1 MMNEVLQDLINE
13 GHVLVYLDDI
23 LVFTEDLELHRK
35 IVHRVLQRLREHQL
49 YLKPSKC
56 FFEVNTV
63 SYLGLIIGNGTVA
76 TDPKKIEAIV
86 KWAIPTNRTE
96 VQSFIGFINFYRRF
110 IANFSH
116 IAKPLH
122 RLTGNQDFEWGTK
135 QQQAFDALKEK
146 LCSEPVLRIPTDD
159 GPFRVETDCSQF
171 AMGGVLSQYID
182 GKWHPIAYWSEAL
195 TAAERNY
202 EIHDREMLAIMKAL
216 EDWRQYLLGAKH
228 RVEVWTDHLNLTF
241 FRSPQKLN
249 R

>member
-1 MMNEVLQDLINE
+1 MVD
-13 GHVLVYLDDI
+13 
-23 LVFTEDLELHRK
+23 
-35 IVHRVLQRLREHQL
+35 
-49 YLKPSKC
+49 
-56 FFEVNTV
+56 
-63 SYLGLIIGNGTVA
+63 
-76 TDPKKIEAIV
+76 
-86 KWAIPTNRTE
+86 PTNKTE

-122 RLTGNQDFEWGTK
+122 WLTGNQDFEWGTE
-135 QQQAFDALKEK
+135 QQQAFDAFKER
-146 LCSEPVLRIPTDD
+146 LCSEPVLRISTDD
-159 GPFRVETDCSQF
+159 GPFCVETDCSQF

-182 GKWHPIAYWSEAL
+182 GKWHPIAYRSEAL

-249 R
+249 RRQARWNTELQPYNLLIVHKPGAMMKKTDILSRLAQFKTGEDDNHDIMLLPSRFFAMPLSIFEPASQNLDKLR